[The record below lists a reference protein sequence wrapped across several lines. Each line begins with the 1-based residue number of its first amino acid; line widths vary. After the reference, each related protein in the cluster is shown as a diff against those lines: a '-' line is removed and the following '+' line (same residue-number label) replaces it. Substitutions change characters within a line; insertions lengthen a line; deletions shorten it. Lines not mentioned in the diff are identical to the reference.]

1 MSGIQMDPLV
11 SLCDKYTGSEFSC
24 ATHDTS

>member
-11 SLCDKYTGSEFSC
+11 SLCNKYTGSEFYY
-24 ATHDTS
+24 ATHDTG